1 MRKHVHKETS
11 DELNDIETH
20 FFNGIVIRP
29 VTPGKGDTVFREFND
44 AAVADCDAVR
54 VAAEIFNDLLRR
66 GDSVVDVCRRFGITR
81 QSFYTL
87 QEKLLRQGTAGLLPR
102 KPGPRGPSKLTEEL
116 LAFINQQVQQ
126 DQNVSIMSIIN
137 DVQVNFGV
145 SLHRRTIEK
154 LVKNLRVK
162 KNFTS
167 HHRDEPCQ

>member
-1 MRKHVHKETS
+1 MEINYNQKHENLRMAGLFNSNHQKITEPLFS
-11 DELNDIETH
+11 EHPE
-20 FFNGIVIRP
+20 FFDP
-29 VTPGKGDTVFREFND
+29 
-44 AAVADCDAVR
+44 CDNLQVR
-54 VAAEIFNDLLRR
+54 YEILRSNMVE